1 MTLQGCLEGEM
12 RVFKPWHLVS
22 SVSVVSMLLEK
33 KIHRNGKNITVR
45 CGTGI
50 HIKYDEL
57 TTSLHI
63 HGNKSHMAQGYS
75 VCLLLTLFLVSEPLL
90 PRDESFFLLLDG
102 PCFRLSFISHLCFNH
117 LNHQDFLCSSSCL
130 GASFTENMI

>member
-1 MTLQGCLEGEM
+1 MTLQGCREGEM

-22 SVSVVSMLLEK
+22 WVSVVSMLLEK

-50 HIKYDEL
+50 HFKYDEL

-90 PRDESFFLLLDG
+90 PRDETF
-102 PCFRLSFISHLCFNH
+102 
-117 LNHQDFLCSSSCL
+117 SSCL
-130 GASFTENMI
+130 TGHVSGSPLFHTCALIISTPKIFYAAPLAWEPVLQKT